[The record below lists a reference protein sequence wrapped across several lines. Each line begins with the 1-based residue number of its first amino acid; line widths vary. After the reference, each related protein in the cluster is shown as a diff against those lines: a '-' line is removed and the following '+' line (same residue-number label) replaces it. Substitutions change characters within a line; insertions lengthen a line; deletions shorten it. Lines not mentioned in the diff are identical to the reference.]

1 MYPFVENYLVD
12 KVTAVVCDDD
22 DLFGLNYVHETVI
35 EAIYIPPADCAYYSD
50 SLFANI
56 QKKG

>member
-1 MYPFVENYLVD
+1 MD

-35 EAIYIPPADCAYYSD
+35 EAIYILPTDSAYYSIITLYEHSIKVNKIG
-50 SLFANI
+50 SL
-56 QKKG
+56 